1 MKNRCDNTKRNWF
14 SIGDFGNFT
23 CQKKGYNFVSHPA
36 QLLTVI
42 LEPFTGMPLVFFFLT
57 LTLTLTLVP
66 NPSP

>member
-1 MKNRCDNTKRNWF
+1 MKNRCGNTKRNWF

-42 LEPFTGMPLVFFFLT
+42 LETIHKNGSSIFPRNKFFF
-57 LTLTLTLVP
+57 
-66 NPSP
+66 SF